1 MIGRNIRSRITH
13 CVEKIKIKKKV
24 WHSSHYITDISRF
37 LKEHTNKLKYVTVLF
52 TKQHVYCT
60 LWLWLKE
67 GLGCGIRT
75 WDLVTWDS
83 GTWDSGT
90 WDSGTWDA
98 RTQGRGTRGRAK
110 IRGRDKQTTPD
121 ICAEFVENNFLRN
134 CSSFLI
140 LFWVFCVCHKIT
152 TVTYFFWTIFTGFL
166 PVG

>member
-1 MIGRNIRSRITH
+1 MIGRRLLDNFRWNIRHELRTAWRRS
-13 CVEKIKIKKKV
+13 KLKNKV

-98 RTQGRGTRGRAK
+98 RTQGRGTRGRGT
-110 IRGRDKQTTPD
+110 RGRGTRGRGTRGLGDARRLGDVINKQHLTF
-121 ICAEFVENNFLRN
+121 ALNL
-134 CSSFLI
+134 
-140 LFWVFCVCHKIT
+140 
-152 TVTYFFWTIFTGFL
+152 
-166 PVG
+166 